1 MKNMTKRIR
10 TLLALGV
17 MTVAT
22 ASTIVPVNALSQD
35 TLKNCTAKDSLS
47 VCINGVNRKLPLNNN
62 CENKFTMPEHK
73 VLSKFTMPECNIT
86 NNNKDNTTTVEK
98 PAVKPDENKDNT
110 TVEKPS
116 VKPDENKDNTT
127 VEKPSVKPDENKD
140 NTATDKPVVKPDENN
155 TDNTA
160 GNFSAFQ
167 KEVTDLVNV
176 ERTNRGL
183 KPLTLDSQ
191 ISNVATKKSQDM
203 IDKNYFD
210 HNSPTYGSPFD
221 MMKQFGISYKSAG
234 ENIAMGQNNPKE
246 VVNAWMNSKGH
257 RENILNTN
265 FTNIGVGIAK
275 NSNGSIYW
283 TQMFVGR

>member
-47 VCINGVNRKLPLNNN
+47 VCINGVNCKLPLNNN
-62 CENKFTMPEHK
+62 CDNKFTMPVHK
-73 VLSKFTMPECNIT
+73 VLSKFTLPECNIA
-86 NNNKDNTTTVEK
+86 NNNNDNTTVEK
-98 PAVKPDENKDNT
+98 PVVKPDENKDNT
-110 TVEKPS
+110 TVEKPV

-127 VEKPSVKPDENKD
+127 VEKPVVKPDENKD
-140 NTATDKPVVKPDENN
+140 NTTTEKPVVKPNEN

-183 KPLTLDSQ
+183 KPLKLDAELS
-191 ISNVATKKSQDM
+191 SVATKKSEDM
-203 IDKNYFD
+203 VNKKYFA

-221 MMKQFGISYKSAG
+221 MMKQFGISYRSAG
-234 ENIAMGQNNPKE
+234 ENIAMGQENPKE
-246 VVNAWMNSKGH
+246 VVNSWMNSQGH
-257 RENILNTN
+257 RENILNPD

-275 NSNGSIYW
+275 DNNGSIYW